1 MARPRTRLSAQTD
14 DSRMRDG
21 PEAESDSGAFS
32 AANLL
37 ESDPLGGR
45 PHINRR
51 PVQVP

>member
-45 PHINRR
+45 PQIDRR